1 MATFQNFRSAF
12 NGFNREDVVK
22 YIELLNNQH
31 NAQLNQQ
38 KSELQ
43 TLKAELSKARTAQPS
58 AELLAV
64 LAQERERVTALEREL
79 AEVRQQLEQKAAA
92 AAVPAEQELEAYRRA
107 ERAERNA
114 NERVS
119 QLYAQA
125 NGILADAAVRAEES
139 AGVIANAAEQV
150 QQQLNTLQ
158 EALAAAKADMQGA
171 AAALYAVRPLEQND

>member
-38 KSELQ
+38 KSEMQ
-43 TLKAELSKARTAQPS
+43 TLKAELAKARAAEPS
-58 AELLAV
+58 ADLLAQ
-64 LAQERERVTALEREL
+64 LAQEREKTAALEREL
-79 AEVRQQLEQKAAA
+79 AGVRAQLEQKAA

-107 ERAERNA
+107 ERAERVA

-125 NGILADAAVRAEES
+125 NGILADAAVRAEDS
-139 AGVIANAAEQV
+139 AGVIADAAEQV
-150 QQQLNTLQ
+150 QQQLNLLQ
-158 EALAAAKADMQGA
+158 AALDEAKADMQGA